1 MIGYNPSHLNK
12 NETLLEA
19 FHRVEAYLK
28 ANPQYQIFQSSA
40 WYDAD
45 KSREYALD
53 TIIVPEGSQV
63 GAGDVVLF
71 ANAYVAVI
79 TAVSET
85 TFTVGS
91 VTYVRG
97 QDGVTPNISMNA
109 TVDNS
114 VGVPAVEVTK
124 GGTSENPTFSLA
136 FKNLKGEVGQTGAAG
151 PIGPTPNLDIDAA
164 VDNKVGEPSVTV
176 YKSGTALKPR
186 FYLEFSH
193 LKGEKGLTGE
203 TGPTGPTG
211 ATGATPNISMNATV
225 DNSVGVPAVEVTKGG
240 TSENP
245 TFSLAFKNLK
255 GEVGQTGATGATGA
269 TGVTPNISIDATVNN
284 NVGDP
289 EVAVTKGGTPENPTF
304 SLAFKNLKGKTG
316 EPGETGATG
325 ATGATGKDGNAVFL
339 YAGIL
344 SANVTSV
351 AKAQVTV
358 PTGRSI
364 QVDDILISSLE
375 STLGAMAQVT
385 SIADTTVNVNFIGTL
400 TTSSGGT
407 SLTKHTVTLTMSNIL
422 TEMAKLKDAISP
434 RIQAIDRGVILW
446 NLPVQLD
453 VADEV
458 EPNGV
463 SASYFQRSGD
473 NNITVNLVFSGHGT
487 SIPSY
492 VFYVQGV
499 VQTDGS
505 VKYNT
510 VDGSLE
516 YYKTLTWQLVYY
528 TEG

>member
-1 MIGYNPSHLNK
+1 MIGYNPSHLNT

-28 ANPQYQIFQSSA
+28 ENPQYQVYQSSA
-40 WYDAD
+40 WYDAN
-45 KSREYALD
+45 KSSEYALD
-53 TIIVPEGSQV
+53 TIIVPEGSKV
-63 GAGDVVLF
+63 SAGDVVLF
-71 ANAYVAVI
+71 VNAYVAVI

-97 QDGVTPNISMNA
+97 QDGATPNIRINA
-109 TVDNS
+109 DVDNN
-114 VGVPAVEVTK
+114 VGVPSVSVTK
-124 GGTSENPTFSLA
+124 SGTNASPIFDIA
-136 FKNLKGEVGQTGAAG
+136 FHNLKGEVGQTGATG
-151 PIGPTPNLDIDAA
+151 PTGATPNLDIDAA
-164 VDNKVGEPSVTV
+164 VDNKVGVPSVTV
-176 YKSGTALKPR
+176 YKSGTDLKPR
-186 FYLEFSH
+186 FYLDFH
-193 LKGEKGLTGE
+193 NLKGEVGQTGA

-211 ATGATPNISMNATV
+211 ATGAT
-225 DNSVGVPAVEVTKGG
+225 
-240 TSENP
+240 
-245 TFSLAFKNLK
+245 
-255 GEVGQTGATGATGA
+255 GA
-269 TGVTPNISIDATVNN
+269 TPNISIDATVNN

-289 EVAVTKGGTPENPTF
+289 EVAVTKGGTSENPTF
-304 SLAFKNLKGKTG
+304 LLAFKNLKGKTG
-316 EPGETGATG
+316 QPGETGATG

-339 YAGIL
+339 YDGIL
-344 SANVTSV
+344 NVSVTSV

-400 TTSSGGT
+400 TTSTGGT
-407 SLTKHTVTLTMSNIL
+407 SLTKHTVTLTMSNIV

-434 RIQAIDRGVILW
+434 RIQGIDRGVILW
-446 NLPVQLD
+446 NMPVQID

-458 EPNGV
+458 TPNGV
-463 SASYFQRSGD
+463 AASYFQQSGD
-473 NNITVNLVFSGHGT
+473 NNLTVNLVFSGHGT

-499 VQTDGS
+499 KQTDGS
-505 VKYNT
+505 VKYT
-510 VDGSLE
+510 TRDDAIE